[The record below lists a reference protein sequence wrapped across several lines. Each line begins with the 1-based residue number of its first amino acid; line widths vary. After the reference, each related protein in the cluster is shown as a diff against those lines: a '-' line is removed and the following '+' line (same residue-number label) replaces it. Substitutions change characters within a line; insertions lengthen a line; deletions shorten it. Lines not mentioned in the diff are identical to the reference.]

1 MPQRAKCEGN
11 MKLQTAIAAPKGARW
26 VSETVVRDPKT
37 NRTVVDCLILTF
49 DNLDDMMA
57 HYGKDTVMHFATGTS
72 FRVIQQGV
80 WRLSLN
86 GTVDQLCARIVAF
99 RAGHRSSG
107 VRTVTVDRFI
117 GPNEKA
123 YPTRE
128 AMAEAWR
135 EYYQPLEDEVE
146 DEAEVEEVVLT
157 H

>member
-1 MPQRAKCEGN
+1 

-86 GTVDQLCARIVAF
+86 GTAPADDAAQR
-99 RAGHRSSG
+99 R
-107 VRTVTVDRFI
+107 D
-117 GPNEKA
+117 
-123 YPTRE
+123 
-128 AMAEAWR
+128 
-135 EYYQPLEDEVE
+135 
-146 DEAEVEEVVLT
+146 DEAVAQRADSVRHQADGLA
-157 H
+157 